1 MIAILRILIPNN
13 PGITSIV
20 TIPINKFSKFNTR
33 LFFMSGFNSRNI
45 LFFSEQFII
54 TFLLLEKNNEIT
66 ISSFFCY
73 VRNVN
78 SESGFK

>member
-1 MIAILRILIPNN
+1 MIAILLILIPNN

-45 LFFSEQFII
+45 LFLSEQFII
-54 TFLLLEKNNEIT
+54 IFLLLEKNNEIT
-66 ISSFFCY
+66 ISSSFCD